1 MTESESPARR
11 RAGASR
17 SGTGT
22 PESPGDSPPPRILS
36 VIGTRPEAIKMA
48 PVVHA
53 LERRGECAHR
63 LALTGQHT
71 EMVDQV
77 LEIFG
82 LEADYDLELMRPG
95 QSLYDIGHAC
105 MDGLRRVWEDFKPD
119 VTIVQGDTAT
129 VFFAG
134 VVTFFQRGRLAH
146 VEAGLRSHRKWSPF
160 PEEMLRRMTDT
171 ISDFCFAPTPA
182 AAANLA
188 AEGVEPGR
196 IFVTGNTV
204 VDALLEVRKRP
215 PEVEDARVA
224 RLLET
229 LAPTERTLH
238 GGPGRLV
245 LLTAHRR
252 ESFGAPLEGVFGAV
266 AEIVDRFPD
275 VEIVYPVHP
284 NPRVLEPA
292 RRILGARPRIHLVDP
307 LSYGDLLAVLSR
319 ASLVLTDSGGI
330 QEEAPTFEVHTLV
343 LREVTERPEAVQA
356 GAATL
361 VGTDPGRIVVEAARR
376 LAGGDQGPP
385 VRNPYGDG
393 LAGER
398 VADVLMAALTGSP
411 RRTRD
416 WAGA

>member
-1 MTESESPARR
+1 MARDEGRRLASPHARR
-11 RAGASR
+11 
-17 SGTGT
+17 
-22 PESPGDSPPPRILS
+22 PRVLS
-36 VIGTRPEAIKMA
+36 VVGTRPEAIKMA
-48 PVVHA
+48 PVIGA
-53 LERRGECAHR
+53 LRERGGNDHR

-71 EMVDQV
+71 EMVGQV
-77 LEIFG
+77 LDVFG
-82 LEADYDLELMRPG
+82 LEADYDLDIMKPG
-95 QSLYDIGHAC
+95 QSLYDVGHAC
-105 MDGLRRVWEDFKPD
+105 MDGLREVAADFRPD

-171 ISDFCFAPTPA
+171 VSDFCLAPTPA
-182 AAANLA
+182 AAANLSS
-188 AEGVEPGR
+188 EGVGGDR

-204 VDALLEVRKRP
+204 VDALLQIRSRP
-215 PEVEDARVA
+215 MTVEEPRIAGLMESPR
-224 RLLET
+224 
-229 LAPTERTLH
+229 
-238 GGPGRLV
+238 RLV

-252 ESFGAPLEGVFGAV
+252 ESFGAPLQGVFAAV
-266 AEIVDRFPD
+266 AGLTERFDD
-275 VEIVYPVHP
+275 VEVVYPVHP
-284 NPRVLEPA
+284 NPRVREPA
-292 RRILGARPRIHLVDP
+292 LRILGGNARVHLVEP
-307 LSYGDLLAVLSR
+307 LAYGDLLAVLDR

-361 VGTDPGRIVVEAARR
+361 VGTDPDRILAHASARLSADGSTR
-376 LAGGDQGPP
+376 A

-393 LAGER
+393 RAGER
-398 VADVLMAALTGSP
+398 IADILLAALTGRQ

-416 WAGA
+416 WEPA

>member
-1 MTESESPARR
+1 MVGRR
-11 RAGASR
+11 RPHDLA
-17 SGTGT
+17 
-22 PESPGDSPPPRILS
+22 PPRILS

-48 PVVHA
+48 PVVRA
-53 LERRGECAHR
+53 LRARGGCTHR

-77 LEIFG
+77 LQIFAVR
-82 LEADYDLELMRPG
+82 ADYDLDLMKPG

-105 MDGLRRVWEDFKPD
+105 MDGLRGVHEDFSPD

-134 VVTFFQRGRLAH
+134 VVTFFEQGRLAH

-171 ISDFCFAPTPA
+171 VSDFCFAPTPA
-182 AAANLA
+182 AAENLA
-188 AEGVEPGR
+188 AEGVERER

-204 VDALLEVRKRP
+204 VDALMEFRDRP
-215 PEVEDARVA
+215 PAVEDECVA
-224 RLLET
+224 RLL
-229 LAPTERTLH
+229 AGPH
-238 GGPGRLV
+238 GAARRVV

-266 AEIVDRFPD
+266 AEIAERFPD

-284 NPRVLEPA
+284 NPRVREPA
-292 RRILGARPRIHLVDP
+292 RRILGGRRRIHLVDP
-307 LSYGDLLAVLSR
+307 LGYGDLVAVLGR

-330 QEEAPTFEVHTLV
+330 QEEAPAFDVHTLV

-361 VGTDPGRIVVEAARR
+361 VGTDPGRIVAEAARR
-376 LAGGDQGPP
+376 LAGGAGNAP

-393 LAGER
+393 GAGGR
-398 VADVLMAALTGSP
+398 IADILMSALTGSP
-411 RRTRD
+411 RETSD
-416 WAGA
+416 WAGP

>member
-1 MTESESPARR
+1 MTGSKSLAEG
-11 RAGASR
+11 RAGEPQPGA
-17 SGTGT
+17 GT
-22 PESPGDSPPPRILS
+22 PEFPGATPPPRILS

-53 LERRGECAHR
+53 LEHRGGCAHR

-204 VDALLEVRKRP
+204 VDALLEVREHP
-215 PEVEDARVA
+215 PAVRDPRVA
-224 RLLET
+224 RLLDS
-229 LAPTERTLH
+229 AR
-238 GGPGRLV
+238 RLV

-266 AEIVDRFPD
+266 AELAGGWDD
-275 VEIVYPVHP
+275 VEFVYPVHP
-284 NPRVLEPA
+284 NPRVREPA
-292 RRILGARPRIHLVDP
+292 ERILGNRPRVHLVEP
-307 LSYGDLLAVLSR
+307 LGYGDLLAVLRR

-330 QEEAPTFEVHTLV
+330 QEEAPAFDVHTLV
-343 LREVTERPEAVQA
+343 LREVTERPEAVEA

-361 VGTDPGRIVVEAARR
+361 VGTDPGRIVAEAARR
-376 LAGGDQGPP
+376 LAGGAEGPP

-393 LAGER
+393 RAGER
-398 VADVLMAALTGSP
+398 IADILMAALTGSP

>member
-1 MTESESPARR
+1 MTPR
-11 RAGASR
+11 
-17 SGTGT
+17 
-22 PESPGDSPPPRILS
+22 PRILS

-48 PVVHA
+48 PVVDA
-53 LERRGECAHR
+53 LQRRGGCTHR

-82 LEADYDLELMRPG
+82 LEADYDLDLMKPG

-105 MDGLRRVWEDFKPD
+105 MDGLRDVCEDFSPD

-134 VVTFFQRGRLAH
+134 VVTFFQQGRLAH
-146 VEAGLRSHRKWSPF
+146 VEAGLRSREKWSPF

-171 ISDFCFAPTPA
+171 ISDFCFAPTTA

-188 AEGVEPGR
+188 AEGIEPER

-204 VDALLEVRKRP
+204 VDALQEAGTRP
-215 PEVEDARVA
+215 LAVHDARVA
-224 RLLET
+224 RMLVS
-229 LAPTERTLH
+229 PH
-238 GGPGRLV
+238 RLV

-252 ESFGAPLEGVFGAV
+252 ESFGAPLV
-266 AEIVDRFPD
+266 AELADRFD
-275 VEIVYPVHP
+275 DIEIVYPVHP
-284 NPRVLEPA
+284 NPRVREPA
-292 RRILGARPRIHLVDP
+292 ERILGGRSRVHLVEP
-307 LSYGDLLAVLSR
+307 LGYGDLLAVLRR

-361 VGTDPGRIVVEAARR
+361 VGTDPGHILAEASRR
-376 LAGGDQGPP
+376 LSGGDVAPP
-385 VRNPYGDG
+385 ARNPYGDG
-393 LAGER
+393 RAGER
-398 VADVLMAALTGSP
+398 IADILMAALTGSP
-411 RRTRD
+411 RETRD
-416 WAGA
+416 WMPE